1 MIIKPITK
9 DLKKSRETIDKLR
22 FMVQFMPMTN
32 KDYTFPTD
40 TIKGHK
46 IYLCRELT
54 EITPIADT
62 DTEGSVILSD
72 YSEVV
77 DVSNTQLFCDTCEAE
92 GLDIYDTHEISTEWQ
107 AY

>member
-1 MIIKPITK
+1 
-9 DLKKSRETIDKLR
+9 
-22 FMVQFMPMTN
+22 MTN

-92 GLDIYDTHEISTEWQ
+92 GLDIYETHEISTEWQ